1 MKIVIVGGVAAG
13 MSAATRLR
21 RLAEDAEIV
30 VLEAGDH
37 VSYANCGLPY
47 YAGGVIEDR
56 ASLLLQTPE
65 SLASRF
71 RLDVRIRNRV
81 TGVDAAAH
89 TLTVRDV
96 GTGDE
101 YVEAYDR
108 LVLSPGARP
117 VVPPVPGIERA
128 LVLRDVADADR
139 LVAAVGTGA
148 RTAVVIGGGFVGLE
162 VVENL
167 VRRDITVT
175 LVELADQVLPP
186 LDPELAVRVSDEL
199 EAHGVDV
206 RTSTRVSAL
215 TPTTAILADAA
226 GTDVGEVSADVV
238 VAAVGVRP
246 DTELATLAGAT
257 LGPRGGILVDEDLRT
272 SVPDV
277 FAVGDAAVKR
287 DAFALHGEPEPFALI
302 PLANLANRHGRH
314 VADVI
319 LGRTGMRPSVGTAV
333 VGVFGLT
340 AAAVGRNEKRLRA
353 EGRPYRA
360 IHTHPNQ
367 HAGYYPGA
375 MPLALKLLVDPET
388 DQILGAQG
396 VGRDGV
402 DKRIDVLAT
411 AIAGGLTASD
421 LADLELA
428 YAPAYG
434 SAKDPVNMLGYV
446 ADNLRAGDTRSV
458 QWHELDDLVRRGATL
473 VDVRTPAEHARGTV
487 ETSIEAAGD
496 NTPHRARNIP
506 LDELRAR
513 AHAEIPTGAPV
524 VVHCQVGQRG
534 HTAAR
539 LLTQLGY
546 DVRNLDGGY
555 ATWRDAVRAKAVPAR
570 DDARTQYHCEEHT
583 MSYGITTRV
592 HRPFD
597 DTVGAVREAL
607 AEQGFGIL
615 TEIDMA
621 ATMRK
626 KLDVEIGAQVILG
639 ACNPPLAYRALQ
651 AEESVGLLLPCNV
664 VVRDEGDGTTT
675 VEALDPQIMVRVT
688 GNPALSAVAE
698 EAGER
703 LRAVIDV
710 ITGG

>member
-21 RLAEDAEIV
+21 RLAEDTEIV

-47 YAGGVIEDR
+47 YAGGVIEERD
-56 ASLLLQTPE
+56 ALLLQTPE
-65 SLASRF
+65 SLAVRF
-71 RLDVRIRNRV
+71 RLDVRVRHRV

-89 TLTVRDV
+89 ALTVRDLA
-96 GTGDE
+96 TGDE
-101 YVEAYDR
+101 YTESYDR
-108 LVLSPGARP
+108 LVLSPGGRP
-117 VVPPVPGIERA
+117 IVPPVPGIERA

-139 LVAAVGTGA
+139 LVAAIDGAGAGDGAGDDGPA

-167 VRRDITVT
+167 VRRGIAVT
-175 LVELADQVLPP
+175 LVELADQVLAP
-186 LDPELAVRVSDEL
+186 LDPELAVRVRDEL
-199 EAHGVDV
+199 VSHGVDV
-206 RTSTRVSAL
+206 RTSAQVSAL
-215 TPTTAILADAA
+215 TPTTATIADAA
-226 GTDVGEVSADVV
+226 GIEVDKVPADLV

-246 DTELATLAGAT
+246 DTELAAMTGAA
-257 LGPRGGILVDEDLRT
+257 LGPRGGVLVDEDLRT

-287 DAFALHGEPEPFALI
+287 DALAVPGEPEPFALI

-340 AAAVGRNEKRLRA
+340 AASVGRNEKRLRA

-360 IHTHPNQ
+360 IHTHPSQ

-375 MPLALKLLVDPET
+375 SPLALKLLVDPGT
-388 DQILGAQG
+388 DLILGAQA
-396 VGRDGV
+396 VGKDGV

-446 ADNLRAGDTRSV
+446 ADNLRTGDTRSV
-458 QWHELDDLVRRGATL
+458 QWHELDGLVRDGATL

-487 ETSIEAAGD
+487 ELVLDGAPS
-496 NTPHRARNIP
+496 PARNVP

-513 AHAEIPTGAPV
+513 AHDEIPAGAPV

-555 ATWRDAVRAKAVPAR
+555 LTWRDATRATVVP
-570 DDARTQYHCEEHT
+570 
-583 MSYGITTRV
+583 M
-592 HRPFD
+592 
-597 DTVGAVREAL
+597 RESDEAQ
-607 AEQGFGIL
+607 QGS
-615 TEIDMA
+615 D
-621 ATMRK
+621 TMRST
-626 KLDVEIGAQVILG
+626 
-639 ACNPPLAYRALQ
+639 R
-651 AEESVGLLLPCNV
+651 
-664 VVRDEGDGTTT
+664 
-675 VEALDPQIMVRVT
+675 
-688 GNPALSAVAE
+688 
-698 EAGER
+698 
-703 LRAVIDV
+703 
-710 ITGG
+710 

>member
-1 MKIVIVGGVAAG
+1 LSLSKPKEDHMKIVIVGGVAAG

-30 VLEAGDH
+30 VIEAGDH

-47 YAGGVIEDR
+47 YAGGVIEERD
-56 ASLLLQTPE
+56 ALLLQTPE
-65 SLASRF
+65 SLAARF
-71 RLDVRIRNRV
+71 RLDVRVRHRV
-81 TGVDAAAH
+81 TGVDAAGH
-89 TLTVRDV
+89 VLTVHDLT
-96 GTGDE
+96 TGDE
-101 YVEAYDR
+101 YTESYDR
-108 LVLSPGARP
+108 LVLSPGGRP
-117 VVPPVPGIERA
+117 IVPPVPGIERA

-139 LVAAVGTGA
+139 LVAAIDGAGGSAGGSAGSDAGDGGPA

-167 VRRDITVT
+167 VRRGIAVT
-175 LVELADQVLPP
+175 LVELADQVLAP
-186 LDPELAVRVSDEL
+186 LDPELAVRVRDEL
-199 EAHGVDV
+199 VSHGVDV
-206 RTSTRVSAL
+206 RTSAQVSAL
-215 TPTTAILADAA
+215 TTTTATIADAA
-226 GTDVGEVSADVV
+226 GVEVDKVPADLV

-246 DTELATLAGAT
+246 DSELAAMAGAA
-257 LGPRGGILVDEDLRT
+257 LGPNGGVLVDEDLRT

-287 DAFALHGEPEPFALI
+287 DALAAPGEPEPFALI
-302 PLANLANRHGRH
+302 PLANIANRHGRH

-340 AAAVGRNEKRLRA
+340 AASVGRNEKRLRA

-360 IHTHPNQ
+360 VHTHPSQ

-375 MPLALKLLVDPET
+375 SPLALKLLVDPGT
-388 DQILGAQG
+388 DLILGAQA

-446 ADNLRAGDTRSV
+446 ADNLRTGDTRSV
-458 QWHELDDLVRRGATL
+458 QWHELDGLVRDGATL

-487 ETSIEAAGD
+487 ELALDGAPS
-496 NTPHRARNIP
+496 RARNVP

-513 AHAEIPTGAPV
+513 AHDEIPAGAPV

-555 ATWRDAVRAKAVPAR
+555 LTWRDGTRATVAV
-570 DDARTQYHCEEHT
+570 
-583 MSYGITTRV
+583 G
-592 HRPFD
+592 
-597 DTVGAVREAL
+597 
-607 AEQGFGIL
+607 
-615 TEIDMA
+615 
-621 ATMRK
+621 
-626 KLDVEIGAQVILG
+626 
-639 ACNPPLAYRALQ
+639 
-651 AEESVGLLLPCNV
+651 
-664 VVRDEGDGTTT
+664 
-675 VEALDPQIMVRVT
+675 
-688 GNPALSAVAE
+688 
-698 EAGER
+698 
-703 LRAVIDV
+703 
-710 ITGG
+710 

>member
-56 ASLLLQTPE
+56 AALLLQTPE

-71 RLDVRIRNRV
+71 RLDVRVRNRV

-101 YVEAYDR
+101 YVEAYDH

-117 VVPPVPGIERA
+117 VVPPVPGIDRA

-139 LVAAVGTGA
+139 LVAAVDGA

-167 VRRDITVT
+167 VRRGLTVT
-175 LVELADQVLPP
+175 LVELGDQVLPP
-186 LDPELAVRVSDEL
+186 LDPELAVRVRDEL
-199 EAHGVDV
+199 EVHGVEV
-206 RTSTRVSAL
+206 RTSTQVSAL
-215 TPTTAILADAA
+215 TPDTAVLADTA
-226 GTDVGEVSADVV
+226 GTDVGKVSADLV

-246 DTELATLAGAT
+246 DTELATLAGAA

-287 DAFALHGEPEPFALI
+287 DALAVQGEPEPFALI

-319 LGRTGMRPSVGTAV
+319 LGRTGMRSSIGTAV
-333 VGVFGLT
+333 VGVFDLT

-375 MPLALKLLVDPET
+375 MPLALKLLVDPDT
-388 DQILGAQG
+388 DQILGAQA

-446 ADNLRAGDTRSV
+446 ADNLRAGDARSV
-458 QWHELDDLVRRGATL
+458 QWHELDELVGRGATL
-473 VDVRTPAEHARGTV
+473 LDVRTAAEYARGTV
-487 ETSIEAAGD
+487 ETTVAG
-496 NTPHRARNIP
+496 ARRQVRNVP

-513 AHAEIPTGAPV
+513 AHAEIPTGVPV

-555 ATWRDAVRAKAVPAR
+555 LTWRDAVRATSAPAHDVDGVPQQPRTTAR
-570 DDARTQYHCEEHT
+570 
-583 MSYGITTRV
+583 STR
-592 HRPFD
+592 
-597 DTVGAVREAL
+597 
-607 AEQGFGIL
+607 
-615 TEIDMA
+615 
-621 ATMRK
+621 
-626 KLDVEIGAQVILG
+626 
-639 ACNPPLAYRALQ
+639 
-651 AEESVGLLLPCNV
+651 
-664 VVRDEGDGTTT
+664 
-675 VEALDPQIMVRVT
+675 
-688 GNPALSAVAE
+688 
-698 EAGER
+698 
-703 LRAVIDV
+703 
-710 ITGG
+710 

>member
-56 ASLLLQTPE
+56 DALLLQTPE
-65 SLASRF
+65 SLAARF
-71 RLDVRIRNRV
+71 RLDVRVRNRV
-81 TGVDAAAH
+81 TAVDAAAH
-89 TLTVRDV
+89 KLTVRDL

-101 YVEAYDR
+101 YAETYDR

-139 LVAAVGTGA
+139 LATAIGTAADGAPA

-167 VRRDITVT
+167 VRRGLDVT

-186 LDPELAVRVSDEL
+186 LDPELAVRVRDEL
-199 EAHGVDV
+199 ESHGVDV
-206 RTSTRVSAL
+206 RTSTQVSAL
-215 TPTTAILADAA
+215 TPTTARLADAA
-226 GTDVGEVSADVV
+226 GVEAGEVPADLV

-246 DTELATLAGAT
+246 DTELAELAGAT
-257 LGPRGGILVDEDLRT
+257 LGPRGGVMVDEDLRT

-277 FAVGDAAVKR
+277 FAVGDAVVKR
-287 DAFALHGEPEPFALI
+287 DALAAPGEPEPVALI

-360 IHTHPNQ
+360 IHTHPSQ

-375 MPLALKLLVDPET
+375 SPLALKLLVDPGT
-388 DQILGAQG
+388 DLILGAQA

-446 ADNLRAGDTRSV
+446 ADNLRTGDTRAV
-458 QWHELDDLVRRGATL
+458 QWHELDDLVRAGATL

-487 ETSIEAAGD
+487 EPVVDGAPST
-496 NTPHRARNIP
+496 ARNVP

-513 AHAEIPTGAPV
+513 AHDEIRADAPV

-555 ATWRDAVRAKAVPAR
+555 LTWRDATRA
-570 DDARTQYHCEEHT
+570 
-583 MSYGITTRV
+583 
-592 HRPFD
+592 
-597 DTVGAVREAL
+597 
-607 AEQGFGIL
+607 
-615 TEIDMA
+615 
-621 ATMRK
+621 
-626 KLDVEIGAQVILG
+626 
-639 ACNPPLAYRALQ
+639 
-651 AEESVGLLLPCNV
+651 
-664 VVRDEGDGTTT
+664 
-675 VEALDPQIMVRVT
+675 
-688 GNPALSAVAE
+688 
-698 EAGER
+698 AG
-703 LRAVIDV
+703 
-710 ITGG
+710 

>member
-56 ASLLLQTPE
+56 AALLLQTPE

-71 RLDVRIRNRV
+71 RLDVRVRNRV

-96 GTGDE
+96 GTGEE
-101 YVEAYDR
+101 YVETYDR

-117 VVPPVPGIERA
+117 VVPPAPGIERA

-139 LVAAVGTGA
+139 LVAAVDGAVGTGA

-167 VRRDITVT
+167 VRRDIAVT

-186 LDPELAVRVSDEL
+186 LDPELAVRVRDEL

-206 RTSTRVSAL
+206 RTSTQVSAL
-215 TPTTAILADAA
+215 TPTTAVLADAA
-226 GTDVGEVSADVV
+226 GTDVDKVSADVV

-246 DTELATLAGAT
+246 DTELATLAGAA
-257 LGPRGGILVDEDLRT
+257 LGTRGGILVDEDLRT
-272 SVPDV
+272 SLPDV

-287 DAFALHGEPEPFALI
+287 DAFAVQGEPEPFALI

-360 IHTHPNQ
+360 IHTHPGQ

-375 MPLALKLLVDPET
+375 VPLALKLLVDPDT
-388 DQILGAQG
+388 DQILGAQA

-446 ADNLRAGDTRSV
+446 ADNLRTGDTRSV

-473 VDVRTPAEHARGTV
+473 VDVRTAAEHACGTV
-487 ETSIEAAGD
+487 ETTDDGA
-496 NTPHRARNIP
+496 RRQARNIP
-506 LDELRAR
+506 LDELRTR
-513 AHAEIPTGAPV
+513 AHVEIPTGTPV

-555 ATWRDAVRAKAVPAR
+555 TTWRDAARAKTAPAR
-570 DDARTQYHCEEHT
+570 DAA
-583 MSYGITTRV
+583 
-592 HRPFD
+592 
-597 DTVGAVREAL
+597 AVP
-607 AEQGFGIL
+607 Q
-615 TEIDMA
+615 
-621 ATMRK
+621 
-626 KLDVEIGAQVILG
+626 Q
-639 ACNPPLAYRALQ
+639 P
-651 AEESVGLLLPCNV
+651 S
-664 VVRDEGDGTTT
+664 TT
-675 VEALDPQIMVRVT
+675 VRST
-688 GNPALSAVAE
+688 
-698 EAGER
+698 R
-703 LRAVIDV
+703 
-710 ITGG
+710 

>member
-30 VLEAGDH
+30 VIEAGDH

-56 ASLLLQTPE
+56 DALLLQTPE

-71 RLDVRIRNRV
+71 RLDVRVRNRV
-81 TGVDAAAH
+81 TAVDSVAH
-89 TLTVRDV
+89 KLTVHDL

-101 YVEAYDR
+101 YAESYDR
-108 LVLSPGARP
+108 LVLSPGGRP
-117 VVPPVPGIERA
+117 IVPRVPGIERA

-139 LVAAVGTGA
+139 LVAAIDGVGDGGPA

-167 VRRDITVT
+167 IRRGLAVT
-175 LVELADQVLPP
+175 LVELADQVLAP
-186 LDPELAVRVSDEL
+186 LDPELAVRVRDEL
-199 EAHGVDV
+199 VAHGVDV
-206 RTSTRVSAL
+206 RTSAQVSAL
-215 TPTTAILADAA
+215 TSSTATIADAA
-226 GTDVGEVSADVV
+226 GVEVDKVRADLV

-246 DTELATLAGAT
+246 DTELAAMAGAE
-257 LGPRGGILVDEDLRT
+257 LGPRGGVLVDEDLRT

-277 FAVGDAAVKR
+277 FAVGDAAIKR
-287 DAFALHGEPEPFALI
+287 DALAAPGEPEPFALI

-340 AAAVGRNEKRLRA
+340 AASAGRNEKRLRA

-360 IHTHPNQ
+360 IHTHPSQ

-375 MPLALKLLVDPET
+375 SPLALKLLVDPGT
-388 DQILGAQG
+388 DLILGAQA

-411 AIAGGLTASD
+411 AMAGGLTASG

-446 ADNLRAGDTRSV
+446 ADNLRTGDTRSV
-458 QWHELDDLVRRGATL
+458 QWHELDRLVRDGATL
-473 VDVRTPAEHARGTV
+473 VDVRTPAEHTRGTV
-487 ETSIEAAGD
+487 ELTLDGAPS
-496 NTPHRARNIP
+496 RARNVP

-513 AHAEIPTGAPV
+513 ADDEIPVGAPV
-524 VVHCQVGQRG
+524 VVHCQAGQRG

-555 ATWRDAVRAKAVPAR
+555 LTWRDGTRA
-570 DDARTQYHCEEHT
+570 
-583 MSYGITTRV
+583 
-592 HRPFD
+592 
-597 DTVGAVREAL
+597 TVA
-607 AEQGFGIL
+607 
-615 TEIDMA
+615 
-621 ATMRK
+621 
-626 KLDVEIGAQVILG
+626 
-639 ACNPPLAYRALQ
+639 
-651 AEESVGLLLPCNV
+651 
-664 VVRDEGDGTTT
+664 DG
-675 VEALDPQIMVRVT
+675 
-688 GNPALSAVAE
+688 
-698 EAGER
+698 
-703 LRAVIDV
+703 
-710 ITGG
+710 

>member
-21 RLAEDAEIV
+21 RLSEDAQIV

-37 VSYANCGLPY
+37 VSFANCGLPY

-56 ASLLLQTPE
+56 DALLLQTPQ
-65 SLASRF
+65 SLAARF
-71 RLDVRIRNRV
+71 RLDVRVRHRV

-89 TLTVRDV
+89 TVTVRDLA
-96 GTGDE
+96 TGQE
-101 YVEAYDR
+101 SVESYDR

-117 VVPPVPGIERA
+117 IVPPAPGMERA
-128 LVLRDVADADR
+128 LVLRDVADVDR
-139 LVAAVGTGA
+139 IVAAIDGAPASAGTAPTADAA
-148 RTAVVIGGGFVGLE
+148 RSAVVIGGGFVGVE
-162 VVENL
+162 VAENL
-167 VRRDITVT
+167 VHRGLDVT
-175 LVELADQVLPP
+175 LVELADQVLAP
-186 LDPELAVRVSDEL
+186 LDPEMAIRVRQEL
-199 EAHGVDV
+199 EANGVHV
-206 RTSTRVSAL
+206 RTSTQ
-215 TPTTAILADAA
+215 
-226 GTDVGEVSADVV
+226 
-238 VAAVGVRP
+238 VAALGPDTASLAAADGSPRGDVPADLVIAAIGVRP
-246 DTELATLAGAT
+246 DVELAVLAGAQV
-257 LGPRGGILVDEDLRT
+257 GPRGGILVDEDLRT

-277 FAVGDAAVKR
+277 YAVGDAATKR
-287 DAFALHGEPEPFALI
+287 DALAATGAAEPALI

-319 LGRTGMRPSVGTAV
+319 LGRRSGMRPSMGTAV

-340 AAAVGRNEKRLRA
+340 AASTGRNEKRLRA

-360 IHTHPNQ
+360 IHTHPAQ

-375 MPLALKLLVDPET
+375 TQMALKLLVDPET

-446 ADNLRAGDTRSV
+446 ADNLRAGETRSV
-458 QWHELDDLVRRGATL
+458 QWHELDELVAQGATL
-473 VDVRTPAEHARGTV
+473 VDVRTPGEHARGTV
-487 ETSIEAAGD
+487 EVAADDALGED
-496 NTPHRARNIP
+496 SALPALNVP
-506 LDELRAR
+506 LDELRDR
-513 AHAEIPTGAPV
+513 AAAEIPAGGPV

-555 ATWRDAVRAKAVPAR
+555 LTWRDGTAARRAAR
-570 DDARTQYHCEEHT
+570 ADD
-583 MSYGITTRV
+583 
-592 HRPFD
+592 
-597 DTVGAVREAL
+597 L
-607 AEQGFGIL
+607 A
-615 TEIDMA
+615 A
-621 ATMRK
+621 S
-626 KLDVEIGAQVILG
+626 
-639 ACNPPLAYRALQ
+639 Q
-651 AEESVGLLLPCNV
+651 A
-664 VVRDEGDGTTT
+664 
-675 VEALDPQIMVRVT
+675 
-688 GNPALSAVAE
+688 
-698 EAGER
+698 
-703 LRAVIDV
+703 
-710 ITGG
+710 

>member
-21 RLAEDAEIV
+21 RLSEDAEIV

-47 YAGGVIEDR
+47 YAGGLIEDR
-56 ASLLLQTPE
+56 DALLLQTPE

-71 RLDVRIRNRV
+71 RLDVRVRSRV
-81 TGVDAAAH
+81 TGVDAVAH
-89 TLTVRDV
+89 KLTVRDG

-101 YVEAYDR
+101 YAETYDR

-117 VVPPVPGIERA
+117 VVPPADGIKRA

-139 LVAAVGTGA
+139 LVAAIDGADDGAGA

-167 VRRDITVT
+167 VRRGLAVT

-186 LDPELAVRVSDEL
+186 LDPELAVRVRDEL
-199 EAHGVDV
+199 ASHGVDV
-206 RTSTRVSAL
+206 RTSTQVSAL
-215 TPTTAILADAA
+215 TPTTAMLADAA
-226 GTDVGEVSADVV
+226 GSRVDEVPADLV

-246 DTELATLAGAT
+246 DTELAAMTGAD
-257 LGPRGGILVDEDLRT
+257 LGPRGGVLVDEDLRT

-287 DAFALHGEPEPFALI
+287 DALAAPGEPDPFTLI

-319 LGRTGMRPSVGTAV
+319 LGRTGMRPSIGTAV

-340 AAAVGRNEKRLRA
+340 AASVGRNEKRLRA

-360 IHTHPNQ
+360 IHTHPSQ

-375 MPLALKLLVDPET
+375 SPLALKLLVDPDT
-388 DQILGAQG
+388 DLILGAQA
-396 VGRDGV
+396 VGKDGV

-411 AIAGGLTASD
+411 SIAGGLTASD

-446 ADNLRAGDTRSV
+446 ADNLRTGDTRSV
-458 QWHELDDLVRRGATL
+458 QWHELDALVRGGATL

-487 ETSIEAAGD
+487 ELVVDGAPSPAL
-496 NTPHRARNIP
+496 NVP
-506 LDELRAR
+506 LDELRERAR
-513 AHAEIPTGAPV
+513 DEIPAGAPV

-555 ATWRDAVRAKAVPAR
+555 LTWRDAARA
-570 DDARTQYHCEEHT
+570 
-583 MSYGITTRV
+583 
-592 HRPFD
+592 
-597 DTVGAVREAL
+597 
-607 AEQGFGIL
+607 
-615 TEIDMA
+615 TE
-621 ATMRK
+621 R
-626 KLDVEIGAQVILG
+626 G
-639 ACNPPLAYRALQ
+639 
-651 AEESVGLLLPCNV
+651 
-664 VVRDEGDGTTT
+664 
-675 VEALDPQIMVRVT
+675 
-688 GNPALSAVAE
+688 
-698 EAGER
+698 
-703 LRAVIDV
+703 
-710 ITGG
+710 

>member
-30 VLEAGDH
+30 VIEAGDH

-56 ASLLLQTPE
+56 DALLLQTPE

-71 RLDVRIRNRV
+71 RLDVRVRNRV
-81 TGVDAAAH
+81 TAVDAVAH
-89 TLTVRDV
+89 KLTVHDLV
-96 GTGDE
+96 TGDE
-101 YVEAYDR
+101 YAESYDR

-139 LVAAVGTGA
+139 LVDAIDGTGDGGQA

-167 VRRDITVT
+167 VRRGLEVT

-186 LDPELAVRVSDEL
+186 LDPELAVRVRDEL
-199 EAHGVDV
+199 ESHGVDV
-206 RTSTRVSAL
+206 RTSTQVSAL
-215 TPTTAILADAA
+215 TPTTAVLADAA
-226 GTDVGEVSADVV
+226 GDHLDEVTADIV

-246 DTELATLAGAT
+246 DTELAELAGAT
-257 LGPRGGILVDEDLRT
+257 LGPRGGVMVDEDLRT

-277 FAVGDAAVKR
+277 FAVGDAVVKR
-287 DAFALHGEPEPFALI
+287 DALAAPGEPEPFALI

-340 AAAVGRNEKRLRA
+340 AASVGRNEKRLLA

-360 IHTHPNQ
+360 IHTHPSQ
-367 HAGYYPGA
+367 HTGYYPGA
-375 MPLALKLLVDPET
+375 SPLALKLLVDPDT
-388 DQILGAQG
+388 DLILGAQA

-446 ADNLRAGDTRSV
+446 ADNLRTGDTRSV
-458 QWHELDDLVRRGATL
+458 QWHELDDLVRGGATL
-473 VDVRTPAEHARGTV
+473 VDVRTAAEHARGTV
-487 ETSIEAAGD
+487 EPVIDGVRSQVL
-496 NTPHRARNIP
+496 NVP
-506 LDELRAR
+506 LDELRDR
-513 AHAEIPTGAPV
+513 ASNEIPEGVPV

-555 ATWRDAVRAKAVPAR
+555 LTWRDGVRATATPTSDPSAER
-570 DDARTQYHCEEHT
+570 
-583 MSYGITTRV
+583 GRV
-592 HRPFD
+592 
-597 DTVGAVREAL
+597 
-607 AEQGFGIL
+607 GFAG
-615 TEIDMA
+615 
-621 ATMRK
+621 
-626 KLDVEIGAQVILG
+626 
-639 ACNPPLAYRALQ
+639 RA
-651 AEESVGLLLPCNV
+651 
-664 VVRDEGDGTTT
+664 
-675 VEALDPQIMVRVT
+675 
-688 GNPALSAVAE
+688 
-698 EAGER
+698 
-703 LRAVIDV
+703 
-710 ITGG
+710 